1 MAVRACRA
9 TIVVVGGGGSTG
21 GPPET
26 LGRASRERFGR
37 LAGSGTIAAIMS
49 GTELGTFKSRL
60 RGLWVLSPE
69 RLWLVSTQLSRR
81 GHWRGAFM
89 LKQLNSLIYH
99 NSLSPEAIV
108 APDISL
114 GHNSLGIV
122 IHSEVE
128 IGRDVMIW
136 HNVTLTAGRLVG
148 RRGQGPSANGAGPS
162 PDQRSRIVVGDHVT
176 IGTGAVLIA
185 PRGGTLQIGNG
196 ARIGAGTVVTED
208 VPRRATV
215 VGPPPRM
222 YPRPRD
228 RDDGP
233 EHSEVEHSG

>member
-1 MAVRACRA
+1 MSRAELR
-9 TIVVVGGGGSTG
+9 G
-21 GPPET
+21 
-26 LGRASRERFGR
+26 FKGR
-37 LAGSGTIAAIMS
+37 LRS
-49 GTELGTFKSRL
+49 
-60 RGLWVLSPE
+60 LWVLSPE
-69 RLWLVSTQLSRR
+69 RLWLLSTRLSRR
-81 GHWRGAFM
+81 GHWRAAFV

-99 NSLSPEAIV
+99 NSLSPEATV

-122 IHSEVE
+122 IHSDVE

-136 HNVTLTAGRLVG
+136 HNVTLTAGRPPR
-148 RRGQGPSANGAGPS
+148 RRGHEPAGNGAGPS
-162 PDQRSRIVVGDHVT
+162 QERSRIVVGDHVT
-176 IGTGAVLIA
+176 IGANAVLIA
-185 PRGGTLQIGNG
+185 PRGRTLQIGNG

-215 VGPPPRM
+215 VGAPPRT

-233 EHSEVEHSG
+233 EPTELEHSG